1 MKKIIDAVKLEFKNL
16 DEKVRKIMVNGFRF
30 SLLVSLIGTLFLAC
44 YITFNTSNFVYYI
57 GLKILFLSISFGA
70 SFIACAFAINRIKN
84 DLT

>member
-1 MKKIIDAVKLEFKNL
+1 MKKIINAVKVEFKNL
-16 DEKVRKIMVNGFRF
+16 DEKVRKIMINGFRF

-57 GLKILFLSISFGA
+57 GLKILFLSISFA
-70 SFIACAFAINRIKN
+70 TSFVACAFAINRIKH